1 MDRESFLE
9 TVKNQYVDEIRVAFL
24 ECEHHGGRV
33 IDYSALNQRL
43 KKLMVG
49 AKKEGISPRDF
60 QLLVQAVLPHVFEQI
75 ALGEGKRAA

>member
-24 ECEHHGGRV
+24 ECEHHGGKV

-49 AKKEGISPRDF
+49 AKKAGISTHDF
-60 QLLVQAVLPHVFEQI
+60 QLLVQAVLPHIVEQLV
-75 ALGEGKRAA
+75 LGEGKRVA